1 MSDIADRDDCA
12 TEDDGEQ
19 PLTLL
24 GSCARPRADDLASTG
39 TTPGRPRSESG
50 GLTVPSST
58 SLATTTTERR
68 DSSLP
73 RTPEE
78 AAPRPP
84 PRRSGCWPKSE
95 RGDDGERYSQPSDS
109 QPQSRPRTPP
119 SSSGRE
125 EDDASPGPGAERA
138 SSSPRGSVAW
148 VAALMNHRF
157 VRSFSERLVGGKRAR
172 AECWWRKLRAQRL
185 TAIHDFFSAAPQFLA
200 SSTLQFVEEEFEQI
214 LKHTGT
220 QIFLLYSRFVCPC
233 AGALQ
238 DRFTFAN

>member
-1 MSDIADRDDCA
+1 M
-12 TEDDGEQ
+12 
-19 PLTLL
+19 PFL
-24 GSCARPRADDLASTG
+24 GSCSKPRADALAA
-39 TTPGRPRSESG
+39 TTPGRQRSDSG

-58 SLATTTTERR
+58 SLATTATERR

-78 AAPRPP
+78 AAPSRSS
-84 PRRSGCWPKSE
+84 RRSGCWPKSE
-95 RGDDGERYSQPSDS
+95 RGDDGERYSQTPDS

-125 EDDASPGPGAERA
+125 DDDASPGPGAERA

-185 TAIHDFFSAAPQFLA
+185 TGTSTPLLR
-200 SSTLQFVEEEFEQI
+200 STLR
-214 LKHTGT
+214 G
-220 QIFLLYSRFVCPC
+220 SRVPDVQSAVHPC
-233 AGALQ
+233 CVVLAT
-238 DRFTFAN
+238 RSVKMHVK